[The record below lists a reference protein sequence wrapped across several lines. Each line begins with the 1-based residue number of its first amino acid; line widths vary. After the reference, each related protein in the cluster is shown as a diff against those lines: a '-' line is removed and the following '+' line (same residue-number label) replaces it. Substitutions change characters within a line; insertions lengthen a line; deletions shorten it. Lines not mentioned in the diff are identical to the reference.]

1 MSIQHRL
8 TSKSQVTI
16 PRDVREKIGVGPGD
30 LVRFEQG
37 ADGRIT
43 ISKGDEP
50 SAETRDQRVARIRAG
65 LESVRGT
72 VNTGFATTDDYMD
85 FIRPHRR
92 EHW

>member
-16 PRDVREKIGVGPGD
+16 PRDVREQIGVGPGD

-43 ISKGDEP
+43 ISKGDQLVPESFKDRLKRARALP
-50 SAETRDQRVARIRAG
+50 TRNG
-65 LESVRGT
+65 
-72 VNTGFATTDDYMD
+72 
-85 FIRPHRR
+85 
-92 EHW
+92 

>member
-37 ADGRIT
+37 ADGRVT
-43 ISKGDEP
+43 ISKGDERGT
-50 SAETRDQRVARIRAG
+50 ETPEQRVARIRAA
-65 LESVRGT
+65 LERARGT
-72 VNTGFATTDDYMD
+72 INTGFATTDDYMD
-85 FIRPHRR
+85 FIRPHRL
-92 EHW
+92 EDW

>member
-16 PRDVREKIGVGPGD
+16 PRDVRDQIGVGPGD

-37 ADGRIT
+37 ADGRVT

-50 SAETRDQRVARIRAG
+50 GTETPEQRVARIRAA
-65 LESVRGT
+65 LERARGT
-72 VNTGFATTDDYMD
+72 VSTGFATTDEYMD
-85 FIRPHRR
+85 FIRPHRL
-92 EHW
+92 EDW

>member
-1 MSIQHRL
+1 MGIQHRL

-16 PRDVREKIGVGPGD
+16 PRDIRDQIGVGPGD

-37 ADGRIT
+37 ADGRVT

-50 SAETRDQRVARIRAG
+50 GVETPEQRIARIRADI
-65 LESVRGT
+65 ESARGT
-72 VNTGFATTDDYMD
+72 VDTGFATTDAYMD

-92 EHW
+92 EDW

>member
-16 PRDVREKIGVGPGD
+16 PRDVRAQIGVGPGD

-43 ISKGDEP
+43 ISKGDP
-50 SAETRDQRVARIRAG
+50 LPRMSINDRLKRARTLANPRRIG
-65 LESVRGT
+65 M
-72 VNTGFATTDDYMD
+72 TTDAYMAL
-85 FIRPHRR
+85 IREPVPIPDT
-92 EHW
+92 E

>member
-16 PRDVREKIGVGPGD
+16 PRDVREQIGVGPGD

-43 ISKGDEP
+43 ISKGDQLVPESFKDRLKRARALANP
-50 SAETRDQRVARIRAG
+50 QRIG
-65 LESVRGT
+65 M
-72 VNTGFATTDDYMD
+72 TTDAYMAL
-85 FIRPHRR
+85 IREPVRIPDT
-92 EHW
+92 E